1 MTEQQEHL
9 VNLLQQRQTLLSEI
23 TELNNQVAAKKELVL
38 RASGAVEY
46 LNQIGIKVPEP
57 EEAPVSEDV
66 TEPTP
71 EVEGEAEA

>member
-23 TELNNQVAAKKELVL
+23 SELNNQVAAKKELVL

-46 LNQIGIKVPEP
+46 LNQIGIKVPEA

-66 TEPTP
+66 AEPTP

>member
-23 TELNNQVAAKKELVL
+23 SELNNQVAAKKELVL

-46 LNQIGIKVPEP
+46 LNQIGIKVPEA

>member
-66 TEPTP
+66 TEPTS
-71 EVEGEAEA
+71 EAEAEA

>member
-23 TELNNQVAAKKELVL
+23 SELNNQVAAKKELVL